1 MPPAA
6 RITDFHAC
14 PMVTPGTPPIPHVGG
29 PVIKGSLNVLTGKL
43 PQARVGDQA
52 VCIGPLDVIVKGSSG
67 VFVNKLPAARIG
79 DPTAHGGTIV
89 AGLPTVII
97 GETKGG
103 GGGGAA
109 QVVANVVAHLVAAG
123 VISPVSIQNTQV
135 TQQVDAL
142 QNAARQGTPFVEPCF
157 EPALAKPATTAK
169 STPPA
174 RSPDVANPA
183 PRPSGVRAAPTSAHA
198 AAQYQ
203 LGATSK
209 QRLANVDK
217 GLADVVRRAIEISK
231 VDFTVVE
238 GLRTQE
244 RQNQLYAQ
252 GRTAPGPVVTQTLK
266 SKHIEGKAVDLAP
279 LRGGAIDWNDTAGFK
294 AIADAMFA
302 AAEELGVSIDWGGSW
317 KGFVDSPHFEVA

>member
-79 DPTAHGGTIV
+79 DQTAHGGTIV

-109 QVVANVVAHLVAAG
+109 QVVANVVGHLVAAG

-142 QNAARQGTPFVEPCF
+142 QNAARQGAPFVEPCF
-157 EPALAKPATTAK
+157 EAPVAKPAKAAK
-169 STPPA
+169 SASATRQA
-174 RSPDVANPA
+174 DAANPA
-183 PRPSGVRAAPTSAHA
+183 AKPPGSRAALADAHA
-198 AAQYQ
+198 APHHQ
-203 LGATSK
+203 LGATSTK
-209 QRLANVDK
+209 RLAGVDK

-231 VDFTVVE
+231 IDFAVVE

-244 RQNQLYAQ
+244 RQNQLHAQ
-252 GRTAPGPVVTQTLK
+252 GRTAPGPIVTQTLK

-279 LRGGAIDWNDTAGFK
+279 VRGGSIDWNDAKGFQ

-302 AAEELGVSIDWGGSW
+302 AAAELGISIEWGGSW
-317 KGFVDSPHFEVA
+317 KGFVDSPHFEIA